1 MIRTA
6 KMEERVNAD
15 NANVKTDLSVNVANS
30 KTVTRENVLM
40 RKKSFVVE
48 LEMQL
53 AQVRQMD
60 FRLTIKSTFSAIRFN
75 NFTKTSNILVIQ
87 ERESVS

>member
-6 KMEERVNAD
+6 KMEVRVNAD

-30 KTVTRENVLM
+30 NTVTRENVLM

-60 FRLTIKSTFSAIRFN
+60 FRLTIKSTFKGVSI
-75 NFTKTSNILVIQ
+75 TSQKQVIFLLF
-87 ERESVS
+87 RKGKV